1 MLEILYKPNS
11 NVNYNFISNVY
22 LLFTTLGIF
31 LYILEVFLKFE
42 IAKGIWIV
50 FIPFVPTLIWSIIIK
65 SSINSSQDF
74 KNKDQ

>member
-1 MLEILYKPNS
+1 MLEILYKPQS

-22 LLFTTLGIF
+22 LLFTTLGIL

-65 SSINSSQDF
+65 NSIITSQDI